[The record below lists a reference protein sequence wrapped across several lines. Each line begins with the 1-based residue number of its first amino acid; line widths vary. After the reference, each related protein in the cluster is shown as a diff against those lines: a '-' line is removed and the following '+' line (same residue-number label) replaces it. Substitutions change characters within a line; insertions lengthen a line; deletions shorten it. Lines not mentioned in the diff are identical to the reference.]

1 MSEPVSAWGDHAGVV
16 DNLSIAKLEEYGTG
30 YSPAHVSYGTYK
42 PFSIYPFMTRDI
54 ALWTPEGTDSTA
66 LCTLISK
73 EAGPLLARI
82 DQFDT
87 FTKEGRTSYAYRLV
101 FESMERTLSDE
112 EVNPIM
118 ERITTLLNAT
128 EGYEVR

>member
-1 MSEPVSAWGDHAGVV
+1 
-16 DNLSIAKLEEYGTG
+16 
-30 YSPAHVSYGTYK
+30 
-42 PFSIYPFMTRDI
+42 MTRDI